1 MSMLEVNFKK
11 VKQVGVLD
19 LSGSVDINSS
29 SLVEKVGWALENGYI
44 DLVCDFQG
52 VDLIDYAGMS
62 ALALAY
68 KNAVN
73 HGGRMK
79 FASVALHIRKVFN
92 LVCLDKVFELYD
104 NLDTALRS
112 FEDDKIISQIQK
124 KKLRRRFKR
133 LPLDIAIE
141 FKSKEENKFHQ
152 GKVLNISGVGMLVF
166 AEKVACK
173 LGEILDI
180 KLTLR
185 PAPGLLEIEAVVV
198 WLVEKN
204 IQPQIYPA
212 MGLEFYHL
220 DTLTQKKIV
229 GFVERNLSLDTTG
242 EC

>member
-11 VKQVGVLD
+11 VKQVGVLS
-19 LSGSVDINSS
+19 LSGNVDINSS
-29 SLVEKVGWALENGYI
+29 NLVEKVGWALENGYT
-44 DLVCDFQG
+44 DLVCDFQE
-52 VDLIDYAGMS
+52 VELIDYAGMS

-68 KNAVN
+68 KNVVN
-73 HGGRMK
+73 HGGSMK

-104 NLDTALRS
+104 DLDAALRS
-112 FEDDKIISQIQK
+112 FEEDKEISLIQK

-133 LPLDIAIE
+133 LPLDIVIE
-141 FKSKEENKFHQ
+141 FKSKKENKFHQ
-152 GKVLNISGVGMLVF
+152 GKVLNISGVGILVF
-166 AEKVACK
+166 TDKVTYK

-185 PAPGLLEIEAVVV
+185 PAPGPLEIEAVVV

-204 IQPQIYPA
+204 IQPQLYPA

-220 DTLTQKKIV
+220 DSLTQEKIV
-229 GFVERNLSLDTTG
+229 EFVERNLALDTTN

>member
-11 VKQVGVLD
+11 VKQIGVLD

-29 SLVEKVGWALENGYI
+29 NLVEKVGWALENGYL
-44 DLVCDFQG
+44 DLVCDFQE
-52 VDLIDYAGMS
+52 VNLVDYAGMS

-68 KNAVN
+68 KNVVN

-79 FASVALHIRKVFN
+79 FAGVALHIRNIFN
-92 LVCLDKVFELYD
+92 LVCLDKVFEFYD
-104 NLDTALRS
+104 DLDTALTS
-112 FEDDKIISQIQK
+112 FEEDKIISLIQK

-133 LPLDIAIE
+133 LPLDIVIE
-141 FKSKEENKFHQ
+141 FKAKKENKFHQ
-152 GKVLNISGVGMLVF
+152 GKVLNISGVGILVF
-166 AEKVACK
+166 AEKEIYK

-180 KLTLR
+180 KLTLK
-185 PAPGLLEIEAVVV
+185 PAPGPLELDAVVV

-220 DTLTQKKIV
+220 DTLTQEKIV
-229 GFVERNLSLDTTG
+229 GFVERNLSLDTTS

>member
-11 VKQVGVLD
+11 VKGIGVFD
-19 LSGSVDINSS
+19 LAGNVDINSS
-29 SLVEKVGWALENGYI
+29 NLVEKVGWALENGYM
-44 DLVCDFQG
+44 DLVCDFED
-52 VDLIDYAGMS
+52 VEMIDYAGMS
-62 ALALAY
+62 ALAIAY
-68 KNAVN
+68 KNVIN

-79 FASVALHIRKVFN
+79 FATVAIHVKRVFS

-112 FEDDKIISQIQK
+112 FEDDKVISEIQK
-124 KKLRRRFKR
+124 KQLRRRFKR
-133 LPLDIAIE
+133 LPLDIDIE
-141 FKSKEENKFHQ
+141 FKSKGVSEFHQ

-166 AEKVACK
+166 AEKVPYH

-185 PAPGLLEIEAVVV
+185 PAPGLLEIETIVV

-212 MGLEFYHL
+212 MGLEFYHV
-220 DTLTQKKIV
+220 DTLTQEKIV
-229 GFVERNLSLDTTG
+229 EFVQRNLALDATN

>member
-1 MSMLEVNFKK
+1 MLEVNFKK
-11 VKQVGVLD
+11 VKQVGVLN
-19 LSGSVDINSS
+19 LSGNVDINSS
-29 SLVEKVGWALENGYI
+29 NLVEKVGWALENGYE
-44 DLVCDFQG
+44 DLVCDFQE

-68 KNAVN
+68 KNVAN

-92 LVCLDKVFELYD
+92 LVCLDKVFEIYD
-104 NLDTALRS
+104 DLDTALRS
-112 FEDDKIISQIQK
+112 FEEDKTISLIQK

-133 LPLDIAIE
+133 LPLDIVIE
-141 FKSKEENKFHQ
+141 FKSKKESKFHQ

-166 AEKVACK
+166 AEKEIYK

-204 IQPQIYPA
+204 IQPQLYPA

-220 DTLTQKKIV
+220 DTSTQEKIV
-229 GFVERNLSLDTTG
+229 EFVERNMSLDNTS